1 MSAVGVK
8 GSSTASVRLGG
19 GAEGSSDSALAAVGG
34 EDEEEVEGIVG
45 AVGPVGRGRGF
56 RTTENPFSPV
66 SGGSS
71 TTGGDLRFGRS
82 TLNSLSS
89 VSPPSGRPLF
99 QPLIL
104 MPPHF
109 LTGLSSSVS
118 SVSSV
123 KSSSLIVDL
132 RFLNLPKK
140 PPFGFDRV

>member
-19 GAEGSSDSALAAVGG
+19 GAEGSSDSGLAAVGG
-34 EDEEEVEGIVG
+34 VDEEEVEVIAG
-45 AVGPVGRGRGF
+45 AVGRGRGF